1 MTIHREGYKT
11 ILIAFLFVVS
21 VVLGFNH
28 IFPDHTWFHWVIYV
42 IGLWFFIMIV
52 RFFRSPFRVAVKDER
67 AILCPADGKI
77 VVIERTIE
85 PEYFKD
91 ERIQVSIFMSAT
103 NVHVNWFPICGE
115 IVYYYY
121 HPGKHMVAF
130 NPKAS
135 LENERATTVIQS
147 TDHKKILVRQIAG
160 AMARRIKCYPKVGE
174 PVTQGDELGFI
185 KFGSRV
191 DLLLPVDT
199 RIEVVLNQKVTGK
212 KTVIGHLSSLP
223 FERPL

>member
-11 ILIAFLFVVS
+11 IIIVFLFVVT
-21 VVLGFNH
+21 VILGFNH
-28 IFPDHTWFHWVIYV
+28 IFPAQTWIHYCLYLL
-42 IGLWFFIMIV
+42 GLWFFLMIV
-52 RFFRSPFRVAVKDER
+52 RFFRSPNRDIKGGKNL
-67 AILCPADGKI
+67 ILSPADGKV

-103 NVHVNWFPICGE
+103 NVHLNWFPVDGE
-115 IVYYYY
+115 IKYYFY

-135 LENERATTVIQS
+135 LENERATTVIETSVKQ
-147 TDHKKILVRQIAG
+147 KVLIRQIAG
-160 AMARRIKCYPKVGE
+160 AVARRIKCYPRVGE
-174 PVTQGDELGFI
+174 PVNQGEELGFI

-191 DLLLPVDT
+191 DLLLPVGTKLD
-199 RIEVVLNQKVTGK
+199 VKLGQKVTGK
-212 KTVIGHLSSLP
+212 HTVIGR
-223 FERPL
+223 FD

>member
-1 MTIHREGYKT
+1 MTIHKEGYKT
-11 ILIAFLFVVS
+11 ITITFLFVVAI
-21 VVLGFNH
+21 LLAFNH
-28 IFPDHTWFHWVIYV
+28 IFPKQTWVHWALYLV
-42 IGLWFFIMIV
+42 GLWFFFTIV
-52 RFFRSPFRVAVKDER
+52 RFFRSPKRETNKGEHV
-67 AILCPADGKI
+67 ILCPADGKV

-103 NVHVNWFPICGE
+103 NVHVNWFPVGGE

-121 HPGKHMVAF
+121 HPGLHMVAF

-135 LENERATTVIQS
+135 LENERATTVIETS
-147 TDHKKILVRQIAG
+147 DNRKILVRQIAG

-174 PVTQGDELGFI
+174 PVVQGEELGFI

-199 RIEVVLNQKVTGK
+199 KLEITLNQKVTGK
-212 KTVIGHLSSLP
+212 QTIIGH
-223 FERPL
+223 FAI

>member
-11 ILIAFLFVVS
+11 IIIAFLFVAALL
-21 VVLGFNH
+21 LGLN
-28 IFPDHTWFHWVIYV
+28 DVWVNQTWFHYSTYV
-42 IGLWFFIMIV
+42 LGLWFFIMIV
-52 RFFRSPFRVAVKDER
+52 RFFRSPKREANGGSKV
-67 AILCPADGKI
+67 ILCPADGKV

-103 NVHVNWFPICGE
+103 NVHVNWFPVEGDV
-115 IVYYYY
+115 VYYYY

-135 LENERATTVIQS
+135 LENERATTVIQRA
-147 TDHKKILVRQIAG
+147 DHHRILVRQIAG

-174 PVTQGDELGFI
+174 PVVQGDELGFI

-191 DLLLPVDT
+191 DLLLPVETILD
-199 RIEVVLNQKVTGK
+199 IKLGQKVTGK
-212 KTVIGHLSSLP
+212 QTIIGHLA
-223 FERPL
+223 

>member
-1 MTIHREGYKT
+1 MTIHKEGYKT
-11 ILIAFLFVVS
+11 ILIAFLFVAALILAFND
-21 VVLGFNH
+21 VLT
-28 IFPDHTWFHWVIYV
+28 DQSWFHY
-42 IGLWFFIMIV
+42 GLYAFCLWFIIMII
-52 RFFRSPFRVAVKDER
+52 RFFRSPKRTFNGEEKV
-67 AILCPADGKI
+67 IMCPADGKI

-103 NVHVNWFPICGE
+103 NVHVNWFPVGGE

-135 LENERATTVIQS
+135 LENERATTVIQ
-147 TDHKKILVRQIAG
+147 TDDHKKILVRQIAG

-199 RIEVVLNQKVTGK
+199 KLEIALNQKVTGK
-212 KTVIGHLSSLP
+212 KTIIGCLA
-223 FERPL
+223 